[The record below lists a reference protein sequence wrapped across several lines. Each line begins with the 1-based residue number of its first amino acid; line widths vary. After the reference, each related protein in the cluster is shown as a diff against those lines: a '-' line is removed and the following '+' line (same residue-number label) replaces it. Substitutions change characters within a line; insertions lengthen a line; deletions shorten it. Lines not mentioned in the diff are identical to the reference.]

1 MLLFIFV
8 SVMTPQDL
16 DELHMLME
24 KLQSRSSQSRNWAE
38 TIKAL
43 RVAITNVRFS
53 FLLFF
58 WNYKKKLSSITI
70 LDCLIYK

>member
-1 MLLFIFV
+1 
-8 SVMTPQDL
+8 MTPQDL

-58 WNYKKKLSSITI
+58 WNYKKKKLSSITI